1 MSGSTERATV
11 YADGACR
18 GNPGM
23 GGYGVVVVGDG
34 FYEVN
39 CRFGGSVHRVLLP
52 MANTV
57 LIAKDREERFSAVAD
72 IER

>member
-1 MSGSTERATV
+1 MDVPTDVLIHNTV
-11 YADGACR
+11 VGLK
-18 GNPGM
+18 GEEGTLLQI
-23 GGYGVVVVGDG
+23 GDG

-57 LIAKDREERFSAVAD
+57 LIAKEREERFNVVTD

>member
-1 MSGSTERATV
+1 MDIPSEVLIHNTV
-11 YADGACR
+11 VGLK
-18 GNPGM
+18 GEEGTLLQI
-23 GGYGVVVVGDG
+23 GDG

-52 MANTV
+52 VSSTV
-57 LIAKDREERFSAVAD
+57 LISKEREERFTSDVD

>member
-1 MSGSTERATV
+1 MDVPSEVLIHNTV
-11 YADGACR
+11 VGLK
-18 GNPGM
+18 GEEGTLLQI
-23 GGYGVVVVGDG
+23 GDG

-57 LIAKDREERFSAVAD
+57 LISKDREERFISDLD